1 VVHFWSLRMYS
12 SQLFIA
18 YQMIIN
24 FCLSF
29 TVSLITNN
37 CNNKNNDNKLI
48 ILINLIIIIMK
59 YKIFKNKI
67 IEEINTVYK

>member
-1 VVHFWSLRMYS
+1 
-12 SQLFIA
+12 
-18 YQMIIN
+18 MIIN